1 MTKTLNISNNSNN
14 NLVKLNK
21 KFKYSYKDYLNHKN
35 IDKDENS
42 LDNKFDGENEMD
54 KIVDGIWLGN
64 YRSAYNKNELDNNN
78 IKYIINISDKI
89 ECPFNDIKYLYIP
102 IRDKYS
108 CHPKTSYYI
117 VRNYLKAFEFINNAL
132 DKKQN
137 VLIHCVRGHSRS
149 ASIVLFYLIYKYKL
163 SYVEALLYIKHI
175 RPKALNRPL
184 CMNKW
189 GMRLYAYMCVNG
201 WLKEE

>member
-1 MTKTLNISNNSNN
+1 MN
-14 NLVKLNK
+14 NK
-21 KFKYSYKDYLNHKN
+21 KKYSYQDYLNNKK
-35 IDKDENS
+35 IEKDENS

-54 KIVDGIWLGN
+54 EIVEGLYLGN
-64 YRSAYNKNELDNNN
+64 YRAAYNKEELDKHN
-78 IKYIINISDKI
+78 IKYIINITDKI

-108 CHPKTSYYI
+108 CNPKSSYYI
-117 VRNYLKAFEFINNAL
+117 VRNYLKAFDFINNVL
-132 DKKQN
+132 DNKQN
-137 VLIHCVRGHSRS
+137 ILIMCARGHSRS
-149 ASIVLFYLIYKYKL
+149 ASIVLFYLIYKYHL

-189 GMRLYAYMCVNG
+189 GLRLYAFMCVNG
-201 WLKEE
+201 WLND